1 MLIDSNWNWAP
12 GHEGRY
18 AVSRDG
24 RVMSYARKTPRILR
38 PQTDRDGYKKVSL
51 AGAKQRLHRLVWAAF
66 GSEPLSDTPRKV
78 HVAHL
83 DGDPANNHIDN
94 LRQCSAKENASHKF
108 EHGSQ
113 VRGED
118 SALATLTREQVLGIR
133 RAGIDGTP
141 QAELAEKYDVAA
153 TTIADIIRRR
163 SWRHLDRL
171 PGEPKPKKKKKRTR
185 PTAEKVLAIRE
196 QLWSTS
202 RTQKDIAAEF
212 GLSRPTISA
221 IKHRVSWAHLPL
233 VEGEEGEVTPR
244 QKCGDGAYAR
254 ACSPLTEDDVRAIK
268 AALRAGKTTQAAI
281 ARRHGVSPMTIS
293 NIKTGRNWA
302 DVT

>member
-94 LRQCSAKENASHKF
+94 LRQCSAKENASHRIG
-108 EHGSQ
+108 HGTQ

-118 SALATLTREQVLGIR
+118 SPMAVLTREKVMGIR
-133 RAGIDGTP
+133 RAAIDGTP
-141 QAELAEKYDVAA
+141 RAELAEKYAVSAA
-153 TTIADIIRRR
+153 TIADIIRRR
-163 SWRHLDRL
+163 TWRHLDWL
-171 PGEPKPKKKKKRTR
+171 PGEPKPKKKTR
-185 PTAEKVLAIRE
+185 LTAEKVLAIRE

-202 RTQKDIAAEF
+202 RPQ
-212 GLSRPTISA
+212 
-221 IKHRVSWAHLPL
+221 
-233 VEGEEGEVTPR
+233 
-244 QKCGDGAYAR
+244 
-254 ACSPLTEDDVRAIK
+254 
-268 AALRAGKTTQAAI
+268 
-281 ARRHGVSPMTIS
+281 
-293 NIKTGRNWA
+293 
-302 DVT
+302 